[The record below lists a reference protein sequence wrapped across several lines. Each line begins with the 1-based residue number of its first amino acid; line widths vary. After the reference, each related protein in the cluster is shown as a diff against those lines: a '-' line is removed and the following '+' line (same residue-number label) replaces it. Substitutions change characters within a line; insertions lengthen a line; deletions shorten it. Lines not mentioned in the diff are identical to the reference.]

1 MCRVA
6 VRQASARAHRQ
17 AEQEN
22 AIRSSNESVQGNG
35 GHEYFDVDALL
46 GELDQ
51 SSADAD
57 FAFMQYLN
65 SGIVPQATVPQ
76 EQQLNV
82 VQGQPVGYTSQQ
94 TGSYVQ
100 PMMMMPTQ
108 PSADYV
114 DHHSMNNNYLGGYQM
129 HQQQIM
135 SPGMQQDSVNGASDD
150 GAKDM
155 KEKPAKRARGKK
167 TKKTPEEIAE
177 QVERVKRRRRES
189 AHRSRQ
195 KRFAYI
201 QNLETENQALKMEN
215 ERLRQML
222 SSSKTT
228 AAPKDDG
235 SVDSLESMENKKEDM
250 YVKSEAAGSSSAL
263 IDSTFN
269 DIMCKA
275 TSQEIA
281 MAADLLG
288 IKAED

>member
-1 MCRVA
+1 
-6 VRQASARAHRQ
+6 
-17 AEQEN
+17 
-22 AIRSSNESVQGNG
+22 
-35 GHEYFDVDALL
+35 
-46 GELDQ
+46 
-51 SSADAD
+51 
-57 FAFMQYLN
+57 MQYLN

-76 EQQLNV
+76 EQQLQV
-82 VQGQPVGYTSQQ
+82 VQGQPVGYASQQ
-94 TGSYVQ
+94 TGGMPAGSYVQ
-100 PMMMMPTQ
+100 PMVMMPTQ

-114 DHHSMNNNYLGGYQM
+114 DHHSTMNNNYLGGYQM
-129 HQQQIM
+129 HQQQIV
-135 SPGMQQDSVNGASDD
+135 SPAMHQDSVNGAPGD

-155 KEKPAKRARGKK
+155 KEKPAAKRARGKK
-167 TKKTPEEIAE
+167 VKKTPEEIAE

-201 QNLETENQALKMEN
+201 KNLESENEALKMEN

-222 SSSKTT
+222 SSSKATV
-228 AAPKDDG
+228 APKDDG

-250 YVKSEAAGSSSAL
+250 YAKSELAGSTSAL

-269 DIMCKA
+269 DIICKA
-275 TSQEIA
+275 NSHEIA